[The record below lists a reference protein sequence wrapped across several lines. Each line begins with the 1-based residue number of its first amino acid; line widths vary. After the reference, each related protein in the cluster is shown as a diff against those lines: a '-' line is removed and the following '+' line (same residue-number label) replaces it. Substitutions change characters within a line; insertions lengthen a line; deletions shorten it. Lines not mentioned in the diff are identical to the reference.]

1 MTNNY
6 ISLRHI
12 FLYFCLLTGIKA
24 FAYDAKINGIYYN
37 FSEDKATVT
46 YQSNQYGSYISDYFG
61 SVVIPASVTYNG
73 KTYSVTS
80 IGKQAFAYC
89 SGLTSIT
96 IPNSVTSIGNH
107 AFGACSGLTSVIIPG
122 SVTRIGSWA
131 FEGCSG
137 LNSITIPNSITFI
150 ETGAFSGCIGLTSV
164 TIPNSVTSIGN
175 GVFSNCN
182 GLTSVI
188 IPNSVTRIG
197 NEAFSNCIGLTSVT
211 IPSSVTSIDNG
222 AFRYCCSLTD
232 VYCYA
237 ESVPNTH
244 SWAFDANI
252 INTTLHVPAASIKA
266 YSTTGPWNDFGSIV
280 PLTDEDA
287 IESVTPD
294 PSPVGEG
301 SWYDILGRCTNKPAK
316 GINIL
321 RMSDGTTKKVLR
333 K

>member
-37 FSEDKATVT
+37 FSGDKATVT
-46 YQSNQYGSYISDYFG
+46 YQSNQNGSYISDYSG
-61 SVVIPASVTYNG
+61 SMVIPASVTYNG

-80 IGKQAFAYC
+80 I
-89 SGLTSIT
+89 
-96 IPNSVTSIGNH
+96 
-107 AFGACSGLTSVIIPG
+107 
-122 SVTRIGSWA
+122 
-131 FEGCSG
+131 
-137 LNSITIPNSITFI
+137 
-150 ETGAFSGCIGLTSV
+150 
-164 TIPNSVTSIGN
+164 
-175 GVFSNCN
+175 
-182 GLTSVI
+182 
-188 IPNSVTRIG
+188 
-197 NEAFSNCIGLTSVT
+197 
-211 IPSSVTSIDNG
+211 DNG
-222 AFRYCCSLTD
+222 AFRYCNSLTD

-244 SWAFDANI
+244 GWAFVGSNI

-266 YSTTGPWNDFGSIV
+266 YSTTAPWNGFGSIV
-280 PLTDEDA
+280 PQTDEDA

-321 RMSDGTTKKVLR
+321 RMSDDTTKKVLR